1 MYPVIA
7 IDGPAASGKST
18 VAKEI
23 AAQLGYTYVN
33 TGAMYRAV
41 TWWMLEK
48 GINVL
53 DAAAVEAAIK
63 QAKTECWVKDGET
76 FFRIDGVDPLPH
88 IRDGRVNDAVSKVA
102 SVPLVRQI
110 LVAAQQAL
118 AAQAP
123 LVMEGRDIGTV
134 VFPKSSCKLF
144 VDADPAVREARRN
157 KQGEADV
164 IAKRDKDDRSR
175 AASPLAR
182 AEDSFLID
190 SSYLG
195 VAEVVGLAI
204 EHVNRVGMKPAK

>member
-1 MYPVIA
+1 MHPVIA

-18 VAKEI
+18 VAKQI

-48 GINVL
+48 GVNTA
-53 DAAAVEAAIK
+53 DPAAVETAVK
-63 QAKTECWVKDGET
+63 QAKIECWVKGGET
-76 FFRIDGVDPLPH
+76 FFRMDGVDPLPH
-88 IRDGRVNDAVSKVA
+88 VRDGRVNDVVSKVA
-102 SVPLVRQI
+102 SVPLVRQL

-118 AAQAP
+118 ADQGP

-134 VFPKSSCKLF
+134 VFPKSPCKLF
-144 VDADPAVREARRN
+144 IDADPIVREQRRN

-164 IAKRDKDDRSR
+164 IAKRDKEDRSR

-182 AEDSFLID
+182 ADDSFLID

-195 VAEVVGLAI
+195 VEEVVAKAI
-204 EHVNRVGMKPAK
+204 EQVKHAGMKPAQ

>member
-1 MYPVIA
+1 M
-7 IDGPAASGKST
+7 
-18 VAKEI
+18 AKEI

-48 GINVL
+48 GVNTA
-53 DAAAVEAAIK
+53 DASAVEAAVK
-63 QAKTECWVKDGET
+63 QARIECWVKDGET
-76 FFRIDGVDPLPH
+76 FFRIDGVDPMPH
-88 IRDGRVNDAVSKVA
+88 VRDGRVNDVVSKVA
-102 SVPLVRQI
+102 TVPLVRQI

-134 VFPKSSCKLF
+134 VFPKSPCKLF
-144 VDADPAVREARRN
+144 IDADPVVREQRRN

-164 IAKRDKDDRSR
+164 IAKRDKEDRSR

-182 AEDSFLID
+182 ADDSFLID
-190 SSYLG
+190 SSYLS
-195 VAEVVGLAI
+195 VEEVVTRAI
-204 EHVNRVGMKPAK
+204 EQVKRAGMKSAQ

>member
-1 MYPVIA
+1 MHPVIA

-48 GINVL
+48 GVNTT
-53 DAAAVEAAIK
+53 DASAVEAAVR
-63 QAKTECWVKDGET
+63 QAKIECWVKGGET
-76 FFRIDGVDPLPH
+76 FFRIDGVDPMPH
-88 IRDGRVNDAVSKVA
+88 VRDGRVNDVVSKVA
-102 SVPLVRQI
+102 TVPLVRQI

-134 VFPKSSCKLF
+134 VFPKSPCKLF
-144 VDADPAVREARRN
+144 IDADPVVREQRRN

-164 IAKRDKDDRSR
+164 IAKRDKEDRSR

-182 AEDSFLID
+182 ADDSFLID
-190 SSYLG
+190 SSYLSVEDV
-195 VAEVVGLAI
+195 VARAI
-204 EHVNRVGMKPAK
+204 EQVKRAGMKSAQ